1 MKATFRCLFLALG
14 LFAAIHP
21 APTAAVQ
28 LGITL
33 TGNKSVLYWPTSAA
47 TYVLQNTTNLAAPN
61 WVTINNS
68 IPVTVSNNFTV
79 TVTNSSRARF
89 FRLFNINNVI
99 IPAGMALIPAGAFT
113 MGNSSGDSDI
123 TDANTIS
130 VTVSAFFMDT
140 NLVTIEQW
148 QTVYNWATSAGYGFV
163 NGGAA
168 KAANHP
174 VQTVDWY
181 DAVKWCNAR
190 AQQAGMT
197 PAYFTDA
204 GLTQIYTNG
213 ETDAIYV
220 NWTATGFRLP
230 TEAEWEKAARGGLS
244 GQRFP
249 WGNVISESLANYFGN
264 PTNSPGGYSYD
275 AGPYYYN
282 ATFSAGGIQ
291 PFTSPGGSF
300 PANGYG
306 LNDMAGNLQEWCW
319 DWYGTPYAG
328 GTDPH
333 GPDTPSTRVY
343 RGGYWGYYATLA
355 RCANRSQDFPP
366 SFAFNSIGFR
376 CVAIAGPSSQPA
388 TPRLNIAALGGGQA
402 QLTWSTNYTG
412 YTLQATTNLVAA
424 NWQTVTNSVGTSGQL
439 YSVTVGTAGTTR
451 FFRLRS
457 N

>member
-1 MKATFRCLFLALG
+1 
-14 LFAAIHP
+14 
-21 APTAAVQ
+21 
-28 LGITL
+28 
-33 TGNKSVLYWPTSAA
+33 
-47 TYVLQNTTNLAAPN
+47 
-61 WVTINNS
+61 
-68 IPVTVSNNFTV
+68 
-79 TVTNSSRARF
+79 
-89 FRLFNINNVI
+89 
-99 IPAGMALIPAGAFT
+99 
-113 MGNSSGDSDI
+113 
-123 TDANTIS
+123 
-130 VTVSAFFMDT
+130 MDV
-140 NLVTIEQW
+140 NLVSSNQW
-148 QTVYNWATSAGYGFV
+148 AGVYAYATSQGYVFNHAGSQ
-163 NGGAA
+163 
-168 KAANHP
+168 KAANYP
-174 VQTVDWY
+174 VVLVDWF
-181 DAVKWCNAR
+181 DCVMWSNAR
-190 AQQAGMT
+190 SQQAGLK
-197 PAYFTDA
+197 PVYYTDA
-204 GLTQIYTNG
+204 GFTQVFTNG
-213 ETDAIYV
+213 DNGTTVYA
-220 NWTATGFRLP
+220 NWGANGYRLP

-249 WGNVISESLANYFGN
+249 WGNIISESLANYYGN
-264 PTNSPGGYSYD
+264 PASHPGGYSYD
-275 AGPYYYN
+275 AGPYFYN

-333 GPDTPSTRVY
+333 GPDTPSNRVY

-424 NWQTVTNSVGTSGQL
+424 SWQTVTNSVGTSGQL